1 MENDGYILIVEDS
14 PTQASQIGEILRQTG
29 YPVSIACN
37 AQDALTR
44 LREQKAIIVVT
55 DILMPEIDGYQL
67 CKIIKSD
74 DNLKEIPVILLTR
87 LSDPREV
94 IRGLECGADNFIVKS
109 SKEEF
114 LIKHVQEMLT
124 VKQGE
129 AIPHREANILV
140 VEDSPTQAEQLKYLL
155 EESGYK
161 VHLAFNGIEGLA
173 AARRF
178 NPNIIIS
185 DIFMPLMDGYK
196 MAYEIKHDERLKKIP
211 IILVTSLKDR
221 EGDFDKVS
229 DIADGYFIK
238 PFDDKSLI
246 DKINSLLSI
255 SGYRENDS
263 VKGELETTFEGEHYR
278 ITANKRQILNF
289 LLSAYESSI
298 QKNHELIQI
307 QYDLKTLNEQLEER
321 VMERTRQLEESEE
334 NFRALAENA
343 NDGIGV
349 TMGVNGDI
357 VYANK
362 RLSEITGYAI
372 DELHGKSFKEL
383 VVSEKLPVDTELY
396 RQILEGMLISKQRE
410 TAIRQKGGN
419 ILPIELT
426 ASRTLWRGNPA
437 VITIIRDITER
448 KKREEEFI
456 RTTKIETLCII
467 AGGIVHDLNNIMTS
481 VTGNAYLT
489 KKFLKPEDKAY
500 EFLGNIEKA
509 SLRAND
515 LTQKL
520 LTFTKDKSPIKK
532 VLSLSNLIRDSISL
546 TLSGSHIKCDFFMT
560 DDLYPLE
567 VDEGQMGQV
576 FDNLII
582 NAKQAM
588 PEGGML
594 RVSAENISLGVETD
608 LPLKYGRYVKIFIQD
623 TGVGISEENIKKIFD
638 PYFTTKEK
646 GSGLGLAT
654 VYSIIKNHNGYIS
667 VESEVGVGTT
677 FSIYLPVYEN
687 LQTREKGKEML

>member
-14 PTQASQIGEILRQTG
+14 PTQARQIGKILKQTG
-29 YPVSIACN
+29 YPISIACS

-44 LREQKAIIVVT
+44 LREQKALIVVT

-74 DNLKEIPVILLTR
+74 DNLKDIPVILLTR
-87 LSDPREV
+87 LSDPSEV

-114 LIKHVQEMLT
+114 LINRVQEMLT
-124 VKQGE
+124 LKQGKV
-129 AIPHREANILV
+129 ITHKEANILV
-140 VEDSPTQAEQLKYLL
+140 VEDSPTQAEQLKYLM
-155 EESGYK
+155 EKSGYK

-178 NPNIIIS
+178 NPDIIIS
-185 DIFMPLMDGYK
+185 DIFMPMMDGYK
-196 MAYEIKHDERLKKIP
+196 MAYEIKHDEGLKKIP

-221 EGDFDKVS
+221 EGDFGKVS
-229 DIADGYFIK
+229 DIAEGYFSK
-238 PFDDKSLI
+238 PYDNKSLV
-246 DKINSLLSI
+246 DKIESLLSI
-255 SGYRENDS
+255 SDRRENN
-263 VKGELETTFEGEHYR
+263 VVNGGLEISFEDEHYI

-298 QKNHELIQI
+298 QKNNELIQI
-307 QYDLKTLNEQLEER
+307 QYDLKALNEQLEER
-321 VMERTRQLEESEE
+321 VIERTRQVQESEE
-334 NFRALAENA
+334 NFRSLAENA

-349 TMGVNGDI
+349 TKGDNGDI
-357 VYANK
+357 VYTNM
-362 RLSEITGYAI
+362 RLSEMTGYRV
-372 DELHGKSFKEL
+372 DEMLKKSFKDL
-383 VVSEKLPVDTELY
+383 VVSDQLPFDSELY
-396 RQILEGMLISKQRE
+396 KQVLEGVLISKQRE
-410 TAIRQKGGN
+410 TAICQKGGN

-426 ASRTLWRGNPA
+426 ASRTLWHGNPA

-456 RTTKIETLCII
+456 RITKIETLSII

-481 VTGNAYLT
+481 VTGNAYLA
-489 KKFLKPEDKAY
+489 KKFLKPEDKAH

-509 SLRAND
+509 TVRTKE

-520 LTFTKDKSPIKK
+520 LTFTKEKPPIKK
-532 VLSLSNLIRDSISL
+532 VISLSTLIRDSLSL
-546 TLSGSHIKCDFFMT
+546 TLAGSHIKCDFFIAG
-560 DDLYPLE
+560 DLYPLE
-567 VDEGQMGQV
+567 ADEGQMGQV

-588 PEGGML
+588 PEGGLM

-608 LPLKYGRYVKIFIQD
+608 LPLKYGGYVKIIIQD
-623 TGVGISEENIKKIFD
+623 TGVGISKENIKKIFD

-667 VESEVGVGTT
+667 AGSEVGVGTT
-677 FSIYLPVYEN
+677 FSIYLPATILPV
-687 LQTREKGKEML
+687 LL